1 MLSFLSGQ
9 LHLTSRPYAN
19 SLVAPLSAW
28 LPEAFWLFPICVVL
42 HCYYSI
48 QKLCLMWA
56 PLAGTV
62 FPWNYDLT
70 LPLLIFRKCL
80 KTRAEPILGSVTRF
94 GRVSDTRQYS
104 VLRRHKPADTEY

>member
-1 MLSFLSGQ
+1 MLSFLSGL
-9 LHLTSRPYAN
+9 LHLTSRPYAH
-19 SLVAPLSAW
+19 SLVVPLSAW
-28 LPEAFWLFPICVVL
+28 HPEAFWLFPICVVL

-62 FPWNYDLT
+62 FPWNYDLI

-80 KTRAEPILGSVTRF
+80 KTRAEPILGSVTLF
-94 GRVSDTRQYS
+94 VPLSYNPQY
-104 VLRRHKPADTEY
+104 